1 MRHKRVTGK
10 LHASLLLRLAAI
22 TLDLPALVFLLQT
35 AGLPPDVSTAP
46 ARQTALFS
54 VCQVRIRIIDYQ
66 RREYTG
72 GSRCQP
78 GLSLVCLF
86 VCCALARTNIA
97 MPSSIFPST
106 SLDTVTAFS
115 ALSPPNLNHRTTHQ
129 HPQTTNIPTT
139 GEHLSVCFEGLAHLQ
154 SAVRQTNLA
163 VGHLRAPAASTNALG
178 LS

>member
-1 MRHKRVTGK
+1 MALGLTIGRENGTAYASASRRTRTKVALSLSLLSSPLPSSLSDSDLLCFLRSIDELSAGFQSLMRHKRVTGK

-86 VCCALARTNIA
+86 VCLLR
-97 MPSSIFPST
+97 S
-106 SLDTVTAFS
+106 
-115 ALSPPNLNHRTTHQ
+115 RTHQ
-129 HPQTTNIPTT
+129 HSYALLNFSI
-139 GEHLSVCFEGLAHLQ
+139 HL
-154 SAVRQTNLA
+154 
-163 VGHLRAPAASTNALG
+163 P
-178 LS
+178 